1 MQKKQA
7 SIIHYQSEQLSCIH
21 QKKKSLIV
29 QEIIKMRRQLLWPFI
44 GFIAFYYLLH
54 MAVDLPNLI
63 NGTATFSLLPLSAK
77 GLLFRLIGIV
87 ANSLFTLVP
96 YLILLYLYPQTKI
109 IALIVVIGVA
119 ISALFFCSYF
129 FETTMLRRG
138 TRLRFFFRNNLLYI
152 FTYTA
157 FGIVFYFM
165 RYSHLQALQKKEL
178 ELANRQSELSF
189 LRAQINPHFLFN
201 SLNNIYALVY
211 MQSGKALDAI
221 AVLSDLLRYMLYET
235 SEKVSLQKE
244 LHYIE
249 QYIALQKLR
258 FDWPVKTEMKV
269 AGQPDSIYIAPLLL
283 IPFVENAFK
292 HGDFSEHADGLS
304 VSVSVTQ
311 QKIYFH
317 CFNQKN
323 HQQKDDSGGIGLE
336 NVERRLALLYPG
348 KNKLTI
354 DSNDTHFIVNLE
366 IQL

>member
-1 MQKKQA
+1 
-7 SIIHYQSEQLSCIH
+7 
-21 QKKKSLIV
+21 
-29 QEIIKMRRQLLWPFI
+29 MRKQLLWPFI
-44 GFIAFYYLLH
+44 GFIVFYYLLH
-54 MAVDLPNLI
+54 MAVDLPNII
-63 NGTATFSLLPLSAK
+63 NSRATFLWLPLSAK
-77 GLLFRLIGIV
+77 SLLFRLADIA
-87 ANSLFTLVP
+87 ANSLFTLIP

-109 IALIVVIGVA
+109 VILIGLIGMA
-119 ISALFFCSYF
+119 ISLLFFGRYF
-129 FETTMLRRG
+129 FEANVLSKNM
-138 TRLRFFFRNNLLYI
+138 RLRFFFLNNLLYI

-165 RYSHLQALQKKEL
+165 RYSHLQVLEKKEL
-178 ELANRQSELSF
+178 ELINRQSELSF

-201 SLNNIYALVY
+201 SLNNIYSLVY
-211 MQSGKALDAI
+211 IQSGKALDAI

-235 SEKVSLQKE
+235 NEKVSLQKE

-258 FDWPVKTEMKV
+258 FDWPVKTEIKI
-269 AGQPDSIYIAPLLL
+269 AGQPESIYIAPLLL

-304 VSVSVTQ
+304 ISVSVTQ

-317 CFNQKN
+317 CFNQKS
-323 HQQKDDSGGIGLE
+323 HLQKDDTGGIGLD

-348 KNKLTI
+348 KNKLNI
-354 DSNDTHFIVNLE
+354 ASNETHFIVNLE